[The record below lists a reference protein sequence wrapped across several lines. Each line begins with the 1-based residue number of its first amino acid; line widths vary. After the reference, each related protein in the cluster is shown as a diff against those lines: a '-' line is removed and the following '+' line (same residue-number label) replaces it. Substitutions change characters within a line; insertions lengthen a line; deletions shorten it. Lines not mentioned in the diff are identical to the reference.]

1 MKRFGN
7 CSPYSIYIA
16 VRINISL
23 VCGLFRIITHSF
35 IEKAE
40 LEQQLKPNLRFADYE
55 ELLEAIWNPLV
66 EQEYSFIVTD
76 ELNRIIG
83 VALNFDANNEPEPPL
98 SGALET
104 IFTFLDKVEM
114 PIR

>member
-1 MKRFGN
+1 MKPFGK
-7 CSPYSIYIA
+7 CSLYSIYIA
-16 VRINISL
+16 ARINTPL
-23 VCGLFRIITHSF
+23 VGEPFRIITHSF

-55 ELLEAIWNPLV
+55 ELLEAIWDPLV
-66 EQEYSFIVTD
+66 EQAYSFIVND
-76 ELNRIIG
+76 ESKRTIG

-104 IFTFLDKVEM
+104 IFIFLDKVET